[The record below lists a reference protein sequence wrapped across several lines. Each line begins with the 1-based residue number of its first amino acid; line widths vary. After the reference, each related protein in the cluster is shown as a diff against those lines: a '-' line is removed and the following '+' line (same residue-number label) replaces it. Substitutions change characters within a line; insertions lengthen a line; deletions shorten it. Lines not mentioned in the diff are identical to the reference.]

1 MDISVIV
8 PFYKGNQYMEQLFG
22 VIRRNAQ
29 SAPALQI
36 ELVLVNDSPQ
46 CPIVYNPA
54 WVEGFSLQVSPVLIP
69 SSVEAARTSKET
81 FSFSS
86 TPSFSTKMMSPS

>member
-22 VIRRNAQ
+22 VLRRNAQ
-29 SAPALQI
+29 NAPDLQI

-46 CPIVYNPA
+46 LAIEYA
-54 WVEGFSLQVSPVLIP
+54 ESF
-69 SSVEAARTSKET
+69 
-81 FSFSS
+81 FSS
-86 TPSFSTKMMSPS
+86 